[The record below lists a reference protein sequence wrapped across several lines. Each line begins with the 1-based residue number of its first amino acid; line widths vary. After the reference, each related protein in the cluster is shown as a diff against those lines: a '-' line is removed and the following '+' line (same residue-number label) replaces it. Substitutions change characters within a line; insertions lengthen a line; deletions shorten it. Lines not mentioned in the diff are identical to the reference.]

1 MLIYLNGQIIPSEKA
16 VISIFDHGF
25 LYGDGIYETMRSYN
39 GVVFKIEKHIKR
51 LKKSASLISL
61 SLPFSEEILKRD
73 IYETLH
79 ANSLLNAYIRITIS
93 RGKGDIGIDPEL
105 CKKPTIVI
113 ITKEFNGYPERLY
126 KEGIKLIIAKTRRN
140 HKNALNPQIKS
151 LNFLNNILAKV
162 EAKKEGAYEALMLNV
177 YGKIAEGTISNVFF
191 IKDNTIMTP
200 STKCGILNGIT
211 RQTVIEMIKKENLN
225 LKQGFYTKED
235 IYSADEVFITNTTME
250 IMPVSMIDKKKYK
263 VGKYTNKL
271 RKLYKKEVEL
281 YIDQHTTYNIN

>member
-39 GVVFKIEKHIKR
+39 GVVFKIEEHIKR
-51 LKKSASLISL
+51 LQKSASLISL

-151 LNFLNNILAKV
+151 LNFLNNILAKI

>member
-39 GVVFKIEKHIKR
+39 GVVFKIEEHIKR
-51 LKKSASLISL
+51 LQKSASLISL

-151 LNFLNNILAKV
+151 LNFLNNILAKI

-225 LKQGFYTKED
+225 LKLGFYTKED

-281 YIDQHTTYNIN
+281 YIDQYTTYNIN

>member
-39 GVVFKIEKHIKR
+39 GVVFKIEEHIKR
-51 LKKSASLISL
+51 LQKSASLISL

-151 LNFLNNILAKV
+151 LNFLNNILAKI

-225 LKQGFYTKED
+225 LKLGFYTKED